1 MIVCHTNTQPS
12 SMQVIDRLRAVEIRY
27 IYTRKERY
35 ISTVAAPSLIEP
47 GIKLPYD
54 SQDDGHVRS

>member
-1 MIVCHTNTQPS
+1 
-12 SMQVIDRLRAVEIRY
+12 MQVIDRLRAVEIRY

-35 ISTVAAPSLIEP
+35 ISTLAAPSLIEP
-47 GIKLPYD
+47 GMKLPYD